1 MNRRVI
7 IFLTLALIVVG
18 AIAAVGM
25 ASRVPSAVTK
35 APHVANLH
43 PGDPAPPFQISSTAG
58 LVDSATVGKPIFLEL
73 FATWCPHCRRAV
85 PVLNDLYRKYGT
97 RIQMIA
103 VNASGIGA
111 DEQSPETQ
119 SDVVAFAQSLN
130 VQYPV
135 AFDPDLT
142 IAGAYLKQGF
152 PTVVII
158 DAKKKVSSVTAGEQ
172 TEAQLE
178 KRIRAVLPSVRQPPN
193 ERLRSG

>member
-7 IFLTLALIVVG
+7 ILLTLAVIVVG

-25 ASRVPSAVTK
+25 ASRVPPAVTK
-35 APHVANLH
+35 APHAAHLH
-43 PGDPAPPFQISSTAG
+43 PGDSAPPFQLSSTAG
-58 LVDSATVGKPIFLEL
+58 FLDSTAVTKPIFLEL

-85 PVLNDLYRKYGT
+85 PILNEIYRQYGT

-103 VNASGIGA
+103 VNASGIGS

-119 SDVVAFAQSLN
+119 SDVVAFAQALS

-142 IAGAYLKQGF
+142 VAGAYLGQGF
-152 PTVVII
+152 PTVAII
-158 DAKKKVSSVTAGEQ
+158 DTKKKVASITSGEQ
-172 TEAQLE
+172 TEAQLV
-178 KRIRAVLPSVRQPPN
+178 KRIKAVLP
-193 ERLRSG
+193 

>member
-43 PGDPAPPFQISSTAG
+43 PGDSAPPFQISSTAG

-158 DAKKKVSSVTAGEQ
+158 NAKKKVSSVTAGEQ

-178 KRIRAVLPSVRQPPN
+178 KRIKAVL
-193 ERLRSG
+193 L